1 MGSGR
6 HRERIPTNKM
16 SSVDIRPVGVVGPY
30 SAGVVAAP
38 ATPRY
43 HSTATNVSDSFVV
56 VVLVTMAG
64 QEGRRRDR
72 VR

>member
-1 MGSGR
+1 
-6 HRERIPTNKM
+6 M
-16 SSVDIRPVGVVGPY
+16 SSVDIRPVGVVRPY
-30 SAGVVAAP
+30 SASVVAAP

-43 HSTATNVSDSFVV
+43 YSTATNVSDSFVV